1 MKTTQYPQ
9 EFLSSNH
16 YPDAHSM
23 QEFYAA
29 ANLIPTSERA
39 DIALIRS
46 HIMYHAGEKFAKRAF
61 IAPSRGHSYKVDLYG
76 DMKAKD
82 MKIVKILDEND
93 HRNGVTGL
101 FSEEV

>member
-76 DMKAKD
+76 MRAKD

-93 HRNGVTGL
+93 HRNGVIGL